1 MLELLILSYIVAS
14 LSGLLVGSIS
24 MILTTSRSITFG
36 LTLLHS
42 ILGGNILGIYINTI
56 FNLAVPVPLISTIVA
71 ICLSI
76 IVGELVERG
85 FSEDISI
92 AFSVSIATTMTIVFG
107 YMSSQLSSLAI
118 SRAWAYIA
126 GTSAISTLEDLFKIA
141 LTSLIVLPF
150 IHLFYREFKYI
161 AFDEDG
167 SKAMG
172 LNIRIYRYTFYGLAA
187 ISAAILSSTI
197 GVLATHVILAV
208 PGVLSLKVFKRFSI
222 PFTYISSIG
231 IMILGYYIA
240 GLLKIPPSGGIGLV
254 SILTFLGVVAFGR
267 HS

>member
-1 MLELLILSYIVAS
+1 MLELIILGYAVAS

-24 MILTTSRSITFG
+24 IILTTSRSITFG

-42 ILGGNILGIYINTI
+42 ILGGNILGVYINLI
-56 FNLAVPVPLISTIVA
+56 FDLAIPVPLFSTLVA

-85 FSEDISI
+85 FSEDLSI
-92 AFSVSIATTMTIVFG
+92 AFTVSIATTLTIVFG
-107 YMSSQLSSLAI
+107 YMSSQISSVAI

-126 GTSAISTLEDLFKIA
+126 GTSAISTLEDLFKIT

-150 IHLFYREFKYI
+150 IHLFFREFKYI

-167 SKAMG
+167 SKVMG
-172 LNIRIYRYTFYGLAA
+172 LNVRIYRYTFYSLAA
-187 ISAAILSSTI
+187 VSAAILSSTI
-197 GVLATHVILAV
+197 GVLATHVVLAV

-222 PFTYISSIG
+222 AFTYLSSIG
-231 IMILGYYIA
+231 IMISGYYIA
-240 GLLKIPPSGGIGLV
+240 SFLAFPPSGGVGLI